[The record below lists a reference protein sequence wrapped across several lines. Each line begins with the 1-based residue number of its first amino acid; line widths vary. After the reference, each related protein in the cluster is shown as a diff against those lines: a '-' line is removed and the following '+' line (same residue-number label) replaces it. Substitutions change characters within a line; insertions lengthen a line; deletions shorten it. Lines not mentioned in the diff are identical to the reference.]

1 MLDRTQEQALMKRV
15 AKGDKTAFR
24 DLALLYQ
31 KPLTSFCLSMMNGHE
46 AFAED
51 VVQQTL
57 ITWWQKAPL
66 WDVDKGKLQAW
77 VFTIAAN
84 KCKDYLKRSHIHQA
98 IEEADI
104 VVDDNSVLKLKKSSQ
119 RSHILKAMSKLNAKQ
134 KQVIWL
140 YYFGEMKQADI
151 ATSLQMTVKNVEVNL
166 YRAKKV
172 MNEFLKD
179 EKENLL

>member
-1 MLDRTQEQALMKRV
+1 M
-15 AKGDKTAFR
+15 
-24 DLALLYQ
+24 
-31 KPLTSFCLSMMNGHE
+31 
-46 AFAED
+46 
-51 VVQQTL
+51 
-57 ITWWQKAPL
+57 
-66 WDVDKGKLQAW
+66 
-77 VFTIAAN
+77 
-84 KCKDYLKRSHIHQA
+84 
-98 IEEADI
+98 
-104 VVDDNSVLKLKKSSQ
+104 DDNSVLKLKKSSQ

-151 ATSLQMTVKNVEVNL
+151 ASSLQMTVKNVEVNL

>member
-1 MLDRTQEQALMKRV
+1 MLDKAEEKELMVKV
-15 AKGDKTAFR
+15 TKGDKVAFR
-24 DLALLYQ
+24 LLALSYQ

-66 WDVDKGKLQAW
+66 WNSEKGKLQAW
-77 VFTIAAN
+77 IFTIAAN
-84 KCKDYLKRSHIHQA
+84 KCKDYLKRSHIHKA
-98 IEEADI
+98 IEETDI
-104 VVDDNSVLKLKKSSQ
+104 VVNDESVLKLKESSQ
-119 RSHILKAMSKLNAKQ
+119 RNHILKAMNKLNAKQ

-140 YYFGEMKQADI
+140 YYFGEMKQTDI
-151 ATSLQMTVKNVEVNL
+151 AKSLHMTIKNVEVNL
-166 YRAKKV
+166 YRAKKI